1 MRDRTPRERDP
12 DRLRPGATDADLREL
27 APAAPVRAD
36 RIAALAQDDEI
47 RLAEDRQRKFR
58 KRMDSDRAA
67 ATAAAT
73 AAAAETSVYRF
84 NGVADLRRAVVMA
97 EILGPPKSLE
107 P

>member
-1 MRDRTPRERDP
+1 MLTSANWH
-12 DRLRPGATDADLREL
+12 RPLPS
-27 APAAPVRAD
+27 APTAWPPS
-36 RIAALAQDDEI
+36 QDDEI